1 MAHGGVGHAPA
12 PVVSRQ
18 PRARV
23 SLLRRGRQRCYQR
36 TMAYRVASGVS
47 AGKFVVF
54 ALLTLLASGRG
65 AYAQEKS
72 SNAETPRAGEEVK
85 GDTRVVDIDEVERGL
100 SLGVDYGP
108 AYYLPLGGAGML
120 NLNPTSTGAATR
132 VGVRVGYDV
141 LNNIAVDG
149 FVLGTFS
156 TGVIDL
162 DDVRAGK
169 TTGDIALIAPGVGV
183 RFAFI
188 TTERVF
194 AFVRAGVGYALW
206 FPQELAGAAGSIHTD
221 ASLGVEYYTKLRHV
235 SVGVE
240 ADVQA
245 LLSPTAVGVHV
256 YPTLKY
262 TF

>member
-1 MAHGGVGHAPA
+1 MANCG
-12 PVVSRQ
+12 
-18 PRARV
+18 
-23 SLLRRGRQRCYQR
+23 
-36 TMAYRVASGVS
+36 ASGVS
-47 AGKFVVF
+47 ARKSVVF
-54 ALLTLLASGRG
+54 ALLALLASARG
-65 AYAQEKS
+65 VHAQEKS

-108 AYYLPLGGAGML
+108 AYYLPLEGAGML
-120 NLNPTSTGAATR
+120 NLNPTSTSPSTR
-132 VGVRVGYDV
+132 MGVRVGYDV
-141 LNNIAVDG
+141 LNNIAVDA

-156 TGVIDL
+156 TGVINL

-169 TTGDIALIAPGVGV
+169 ATGDIALIAPGVGV

-206 FPQELAGAAGSIHTD
+206 FPQELAGAAGSVHTD

-245 LLSPTAVGVHV
+245 LLSPTAIGVHV

>member
-1 MAHGGVGHAPA
+1 MPHRLAPGPSAA
-12 PVVSRQ
+12 P
-18 PRARV
+18 
-23 SLLRRGRQRCYQR
+23 
-36 TMAYRVASGVS
+36 
-47 AGKFVVF
+47 FVVF
-54 ALLTLLASGRG
+54 VLASPMLFAAG
-65 AYAQEKS
+65 AAAQEKS

-85 GDTRVVDIDEVERGL
+85 GDTRVVEIDEVERGL
-100 SLGVDYGP
+100 SVGVDYGP
-108 AYYLPLGGAGML
+108 AYYLPGAGAGSV
-120 NLNPTSTGAATR
+120 NLNPTSTSPSTR
-132 VGVRVGYDV
+132 VGVRVGYDL
-141 LNNIAVDG
+141 LNNLTLDA

-162 DDVRAGK
+162 DDVRDGK
-169 TTGDIALIAPGVGV
+169 TTGDVALLAPGAGV

-206 FPQELAGAAGSIHTD
+206 FPPSLAGGATGSVHTD
-221 ASLGVEYYTKLRHV
+221 ASLGVEYYTRLRHV

-240 ADVQA
+240 AAFQA
-245 LLSPTAVGVHV
+245 ILAPNAFGVHV

>member
-1 MAHGGVGHAPA
+1 MSHHRP
-12 PVVSRQ
+12 
-18 PRARV
+18 
-23 SLLRRGRQRCYQR
+23 
-36 TMAYRVASGVS
+36 SGVPAEKAAIFLIVAQLFV
-47 AGKFVVF
+47 AG
-54 ALLTLLASGRG
+54 G
-65 AYAQEKS
+65 AGAQEKS

-100 SLGVDYGP
+100 SVGVDYGP
-108 AYYLPLGGAGML
+108 AYYLPASGAGSI
-120 NLNPTSTGAATR
+120 NLNPTSTSPSTR
-132 VGVRVGYDV
+132 VGLRLGYDV
-141 LNNIAVDG
+141 LNNLAVDA

-162 DDVRAGK
+162 EDVRDGK
-169 TTGDIALIAPGVGV
+169 TTGDLALIAPGVGV

-206 FPQELAGAAGSIHTD
+206 FPPELAGATGSLHTD
-221 ASLGVEYYTKLRHV
+221 GALGVEYYTKLRHV

-240 ADVQA
+240 AAFQA
-245 LLSPTAVGVHV
+245 LLGPTAFGVHV